1 MRFPL
6 TLSGRI
12 AFLLAALGVPAAAS
26 AQAAGEYAGSQ
37 VCLQCHEAT
46 SNAFAKTMMG
56 KLFLEHPRSAVEKQG
71 CEGCHGPGAKHAAS
85 GGQDRAGMMRF
96 GKSSGHSIAEQ
107 NAVCLQC
114 HEKAARMFWQ
124 GSTHESR
131 ELACTSCHTVMS
143 DVSERGGLKRF
154 TVLATCAQCHR
165 QRASQQLRFA
175 HMPLGEGKLECTSC
189 HNPHGTPNDKL
200 LIGSTVNEV
209 CYSCHTEKRGPF
221 LHEHPPVTENC
232 ANCHDSHGSN
242 HEKML
247 KTAKPRL
254 CQQCHDPTRHPSR
267 AYAINDPKAI
277 PVRFIPGRQCANC
290 HFAIHGSNH
299 PSGKAFTR

>member
-1 MRFPL
+1 MRL
-6 TLSGRI
+6 TKW
-12 AFLLAALGVPAAAS
+12 LLVALPVLALFGTPRS
-26 AQAAGEYAGSQ
+26 LGAQTPGEYAGSE
-37 VCLQCHEAT
+37 VCMQCHQA
-46 SNAFAKTMMG
+46 SADAFAKTAMG
-56 KLFLEHPRSAVEKQG
+56 KLFMAHPRSDLQKRG
-71 CEGCHGPGAKHAAS
+71 CEGCHGPGAAHAAS
-85 GGQDRAGMMRF
+85 GGTERAGMVRF
-96 GKSSGHSIAEQ
+96 GKGTKNSVAER

-114 HEKAARMFWQ
+114 HEQGARMFWQ

-131 ELACTSCHTVMS
+131 DLACTNCHIVMS
-143 DVSERGGLKRF
+143 EVSERGNLKYP
-154 TVLATCAQCHR
+154 TVLNTCAQCHLH
-165 QRASQQLRFA
+165 RASQQLRFS
-175 HMPLGEGKLECTSC
+175 HMPLREGKMECSSC

-200 LIGSTVNEV
+200 LIASTVNEV

-267 AYAINDPKAI
+267 AYAMNDPTAI

-299 PSGKAFTR
+299 PAGSRFTR

>member
-1 MRFPL
+1 MRLTVPLSLAVL
-6 TLSGRI
+6 TL
-12 AFLLAALGVPAAAS
+12 AAGGVSRHAAA
-26 AQAAGEYAGSQ
+26 QAGGGYAGSK
-37 VCLQCHEAT
+37 VCQQCHQPSAD
-46 SNAFAKTMMG
+46 AFAKTIMG
-56 KLFLEHPRSAVEKQG
+56 KLFLEHPGANEVAKRG
-71 CEGCHGPGAKHAAS
+71 CEGCHGPSAKHAES
-85 GGQDRAGMMRF
+85 GGQDHTGQIRF
-96 GKSSGHSIAEQ
+96 GKTSKNPVAER

-131 ELACTSCHTVMS
+131 DVACTNCHNVMS
-143 DVSERGGLKRF
+143 DVSERGGLKRP
-154 TVLATCAQCHR
+154 TVLATCAQCHL
-165 QRASQQLRFA
+165 QRASQQLRFS
-175 HMPLGEGKLECTSC
+175 HMPLREGKMECTSC

-200 LIGSTVNEV
+200 LIAGTVNEV
-209 CYSCHTEKRGPF
+209 CYTCHAEKRGPF

-254 CQQCHDPTRHPSR
+254 CQQCHDPTRHPGK
-267 AYAINDPKAI
+267 AYAQDA
-277 PVRFIPGRQCANC
+277 VRFIPGRQCVNC

-299 PSGKAFTR
+299 PSGAAFTR